1 MNGFVDITTIIFL
14 VLAIVIFL
22 RLRNVLGRRTGSER
36 RPFDPYS
43 RRERQPAEAGDKVIR
58 LPGATDRAAP
68 AAPAAPSNT
77 EVAAKIE
84 TIAPAGTPL
93 SDGLTAIARA
103 DSTFDPQSFIA
114 GARQAYEMVVTSFAE
129 GDRKTLKQLLAR
141 EVYDGFVAA
150 IGEREQR
157 HETVTFNFI
166 GIDKADIVD
175 ASLKG
180 TTSQVKVRFV
190 SSLVSATKNNAGE
203 VVDGDP
209 AHVGEV
215 TDVWTFA
222 REVTSRDPNWKL
234 VATESVE

>member
-1 MNGFVDITTIIFL
+1 M
-14 VLAIVIFL
+14 IV
-22 RLRNVLGRRTGSER
+22 S
-36 RPFDPYS
+36 
-43 RRERQPAEAGDKVIR
+43 A
-58 LPGATDRAAP
+58 
-68 AAPAAPSNT
+68 
-77 EVAAKIE
+77 
-84 TIAPAGTPL
+84 
-93 SDGLTAIARA
+93 
-103 DSTFDPQSFIA
+103 
-114 GARQAYEMVVTSFAE
+114 FAE

-180 TTSQVKVRFV
+180 STAQVKVRFV
-190 SSLVSATKNNAGE
+190 SSLVSATKNASGE

-209 AHVGEV
+209 THVGEV
-215 TDVWTFA
+215 TDVWTFS

>member
-14 VLAIVIFL
+14 VLAVVIFL
-22 RLRNVLGRRTGSER
+22 RLRNVLGRRTGNER
-36 RPFDPYS
+36 QPFDPYS
-43 RRERQPAEAGDKVIR
+43 RRERQPAEAADKVIR
-58 LPGATDRAAP
+58 LPGATDRP
-68 AAPAAPSNT
+68 AGAQASASNN

-93 SDGLTAIARA
+93 SEGLNAIARA
-103 DSTFDPQSFIA
+103 DATFDPQGFIA
-114 GARQAYEMVVTSFAE
+114 GGRQAYEMIVTAFAE

-157 HETVTFNFI
+157 QEVVTFNFI

-180 TTSQVKVRFV
+180 TTAQVKVRFV
-190 SSLVSATKNNAGE
+190 SSLVSATKNAAGD

-209 AHVGEV
+209 THVGEV